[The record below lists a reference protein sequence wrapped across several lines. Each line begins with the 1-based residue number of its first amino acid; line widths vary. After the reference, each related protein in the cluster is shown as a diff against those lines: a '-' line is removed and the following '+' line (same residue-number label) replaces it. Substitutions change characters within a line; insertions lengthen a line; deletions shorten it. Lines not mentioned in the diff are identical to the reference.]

1 MKVKRFS
8 APNMQA
14 ALRLVTQ
21 QLGEEAVII
30 STQRGAKGIEV
41 VAALD
46 YQPERGAGEVQ
57 RQLQLQEELEE
68 ARQKL
73 LAEQDVVIREEAEA
87 QPNEARN
94 FEALVRP
101 EYVASLAT
109 EKDQPAKDP
118 TFISAVK
125 EMKEELKELKEWFIS
140 QSVVGPTAAANPQE
154 HAWTKA
160 QLQEKCY
167 QLGLDR
173 KWSERLIE
181 QVAGTDVEASW
192 KQMKQLITDSLPI
205 SDYKIFEKGGVVA
218 FVGPTGAGKT
228 TTIGKIAAQFV
239 LRHGP
244 ESVAL
249 LTLDNYR
256 IAAHDQ
262 LRTFAKILEVDLK
275 VVPINGHLKAELKK
289 LSEKKLVLID
299 TAGLSASDLC
309 FSNQLEMLQETG
321 LKVKKLLVLPL
332 TSQDRCLQEN
342 FQRYK
347 KLGLYGCIL
356 TKLDECFSL
365 GGAMSTVVNA
375 NVPITLITD
384 GPHIPQDIKYPNAS
398 ELSKKAFRMARA
410 NYEWMKEHSSNPA
423 IAQAH

>member
-1 MKVKRFS
+1 MKVKRFI

-14 ALRLVTQ
+14 ALRQVTQ
-21 QLGEEAVII
+21 QLGDEAVII
-30 STQRGAKGIEV
+30 STQRGPKGIEV

-46 YQPERGAGEVQ
+46 YQAERGAGEVQ

-68 ARQKL
+68 AKQQL
-73 LAEQDVVIREEAEA
+73 LADQDAVIRETVEA
-87 QPNEARN
+87 PRN

-101 EYVASLAT
+101 DYVASLSADGKGTSRDPAYT
-109 EKDQPAKDP
+109 EA
-118 TFISAVK
+118 IK

-140 QSVVGPTAAANPQE
+140 QSGVGTTAASNPQE
-154 HAWTKA
+154 YAWSKA
-160 QLQEKCY
+160 QLQEKCFE
-167 QLGLDR
+167 LGLDK
-173 KWSERLIE
+173 KWSEQLIE
-181 QVAGTDVEASW
+181 QVLGDDVEQSW
-192 KQMKQLITDSLPI
+192 KDMRQMIADTLPI
-205 SDYKIFEKGGVVA
+205 SDYKIFEQGGVIA

-262 LRTFAKILEVDLK
+262 LRTFAKILEVELK

-289 LSEKKLVLID
+289 LGDKKLILID
-299 TAGLSASDLC
+299 TAGLSAKDLC
-309 FSNQLEMLQETG
+309 FSTQLEMLKETG
-321 LKVKKLLVLPL
+321 LRVKKFLVLPL

-347 KLGLYGCIL
+347 NLGLYGCIL

-365 GGAMSTVVNA
+365 GGAMSAVVEA
-375 NVPITLITD
+375 NVPITLMTN
-384 GPHIPQDIKYPNAS
+384 GPHIPHDIHYPNAQKITK
-398 ELSKKAFRMARA
+398 LAFRMARA
-410 NYEWMKEHSSNPA
+410 NQEWLKTENSPT
-423 IAQAH
+423 AQAL